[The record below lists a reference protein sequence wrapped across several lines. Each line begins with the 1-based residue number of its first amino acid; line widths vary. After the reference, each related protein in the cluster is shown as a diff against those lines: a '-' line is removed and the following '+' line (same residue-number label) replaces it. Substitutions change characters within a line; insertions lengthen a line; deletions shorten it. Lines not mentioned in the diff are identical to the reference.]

1 MESRF
6 GWKKKG
12 SSVKQIFAKK
22 SHLWGKRLEEEK
34 AAHGKKPPVEGF
46 IDANCEEI
54 NFSAFPES
62 LDQDKTILIYNVLGH
77 QQLFDKIGLTQ
88 PSAAG
93 LSCRWPN

>member
-1 MESRF
+1 M
-6 GWKKKG
+6 
-12 SSVKQIFAKK
+12 
-22 SHLWGKRLEEEK
+22 
-34 AAHGKKPPVEGF
+34 EGF

-88 PSAAG
+88 GEMSSD
-93 LSCRWPN
+93 LYRT